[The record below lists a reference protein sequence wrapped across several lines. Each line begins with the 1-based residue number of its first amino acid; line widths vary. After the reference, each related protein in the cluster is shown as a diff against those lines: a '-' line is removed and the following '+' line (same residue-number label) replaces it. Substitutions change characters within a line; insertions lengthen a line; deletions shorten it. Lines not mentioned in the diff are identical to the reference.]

1 MNSLINIDN
10 IIYAFDDVVRSGS
23 AEYLSVCEHSGE
35 FITSHGDLEL
45 SNIQQLSRINVSHRA
60 HRGGYTTYSFCCLSL
75 MKMWLCITLQAYAY

>member
-10 IIYAFDDVVRSGS
+10 IIYAFDDVVRGGS

-45 SNIQQLSRINVSHRA
+45 SNIQQLSRIKVSHHA
-60 HRGGYTTYSFCCLSL
+60 HRGYTTYSFCCLSL
-75 MKMWLCITLQAYAY
+75 MPTWLCITLRTYA